1 MSEFY
6 DYVRGLSDTVPQ
18 GYSEHGL
25 RVYRYLVYL
34 GADQLLTAHYPNV
47 KQQLGEDNWQH
58 LLETF
63 IRQSRW
69 TSHYY
74 GDLKDE
80 FLDFLEQESK

>member
-1 MSEFY
+1 MSAFY

-18 GYSEHGL
+18 GYSEQGL

-34 GADQLLTAHYPNV
+34 GTDQLLTAHYPNV
-47 KQQLGEDNWQH
+47 KQQLGDENWKH
-58 LLETF
+58 LLESF

-74 GDLKDE
+74 GDLKDD
-80 FLDFLEQESK
+80 FLVYLEQESK

>member
-1 MSEFY
+1 MPAFY

-34 GADQLLTAHYPNV
+34 GTDQLLAAYLPEV
-47 KQQLGEDNWQH
+47 KQKLGEANWQH
-58 LLETF
+58 LLEAF

-69 TSHYY
+69 TSPYY
-74 GDLKDE
+74 GDLRDE
-80 FLDFLEQESK
+80 FLVFLEQESS